1 MSGSDARRFLSRLMS
16 TFGTDGVLVVR
27 KIDSNG
33 SGGGNADTE
42 QILGPG
48 AALAWPKCQCG
59 HMKCPDYVPPP
70 PPSAASELSARLAE
84 RNQHS
89 RRGRPE

>member
-27 KIDSNG
+27 KLD
-33 SGGGNADTE
+33 GGGNADADAE

-59 HMKCPDYVPPP
+59 NARCPDYVPPP
-70 PPSAASELSARLAE
+70 SDLSARLAE
-84 RNQHS
+84 RNRHS
-89 RRGRPE
+89 RRGGL

>member
-27 KIDSNG
+27 KIDG
-33 SGGGNADTE
+33 DGAAGDAE

-48 AALAWPKCQCG
+48 AALAWPKCECG
-59 HMKCPDYVPPP
+59 NAKCPDYVPPP
-70 PPSAASELSARLAE
+70 SELSARLAE
-84 RNQHS
+84 RNRHS
-89 RRGRPE
+89 RRGGV

>member
-27 KIDSNG
+27 KI
-33 SGGGNADTE
+33 GGGGDNAE

-48 AALAWPKCQCG
+48 AALAWPKCECG
-59 HMKCPDYVPPP
+59 NAKCPDYVPPP
-70 PPSAASELSARLAE
+70 SELSARLAE
-84 RNQHS
+84 RNRHS
-89 RRGRPE
+89 RRGGV

>member
-27 KIDSNG
+27 KIDG
-33 SGGGNADTE
+33 DGEAGDAE

-48 AALAWPKCQCG
+48 AALAWPKCECG
-59 HMKCPDYVPPP
+59 NPKCPDYVPPP
-70 PPSAASELSARLAE
+70 SELSARLAE
-84 RNQHS
+84 RNRHS
-89 RRGRPE
+89 RRGGV

>member
-1 MSGSDARRFLSRLMS
+1 MS

-27 KIDSNG
+27 KLDSDD
-33 SGGGNADTE
+33 GNADME

-59 HMKCPDYVPPP
+59 NTKCPDYEPPAPPP
-70 PPSAASELSARLAE
+70 TGLSARLAE
-84 RNQHS
+84 RNQYS
-89 RRGRPE
+89 WRRGLL

>member
-16 TFGTDGVLVVR
+16 AFGTDGVLVVR
-27 KIDSNG
+27 KLDSKG
-33 SGGGNADTE
+33 DGDGDADTE

-59 HMKCPDYVPPP
+59 NPKCPDYVPPP
-70 PPSAASELSARLAE
+70 SELSVRLAE
-84 RNQHS
+84 RNRNS
-89 RRGRPE
+89 RRGGI

>member
-27 KIDSNG
+27 KIDG
-33 SGGGNADTE
+33 DGEAGDTE

-48 AALAWPKCQCG
+48 AALAWPKCECG
-59 HMKCPDYVPPP
+59 NPKCPDYVPPP
-70 PPSAASELSARLAE
+70 SELSARLAE
-84 RNQHS
+84 RNRHS
-89 RRGRPE
+89 RRGGV